1 VLNSDEFA
9 LSVSVCVTES
19 SFLTVTTAP
28 GETVIESGENMKF
41 LMTTVSLLAV
51 FWPAGDPV
59 AVAPVAV
66 APVAVAPV
74 DVAPVDPVAPVAE
87 GVLELL
93 LEQAVSAKARMSP
106 GTHSHLR

>member
-1 VLNSDEFA
+1 
-9 LSVSVCVTES
+9 
-19 SFLTVTTAP
+19 
-28 GETVIESGENMKF
+28 MKF

-59 AVAPVAV
+59 AVAPVD
-66 APVAVAPV
+66 VAPV

>member
-1 VLNSDEFA
+1 MLNSDEFA

-59 AVAPVAV
+59 AVAPV
-66 APVAVAPV
+66 